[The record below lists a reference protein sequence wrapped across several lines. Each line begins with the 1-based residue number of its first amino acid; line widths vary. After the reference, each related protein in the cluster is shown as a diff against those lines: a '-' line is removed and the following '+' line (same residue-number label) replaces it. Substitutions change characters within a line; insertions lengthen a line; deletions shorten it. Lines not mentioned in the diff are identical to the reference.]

1 MEKARSRS
9 IYIFVIAI
17 IVALVVF
24 FVYQNQQTEDLQI
37 GVIQI
42 VEHPALDA
50 ARQGFID
57 VLEENGYVE
66 GENVTYDIQ
75 VAQGDMSTA
84 NTIAQK
90 FNSEN
95 LDMVLAIATP
105 TAQAVAN
112 VIEDTPIL
120 ITAVTDPVDAGLV
133 ESVEQPNTNVTGTND
148 MQPMDKQF
156 ELILDFV
163 PDAEKVGVVYNA
175 GEANSVLQVDIARE
189 IADDLGI
196 TLVEASADTTANVK
210 QAAES
215 LIGRVDAIYVPT
227 DNTVVSAIDAVIM
240 IAEDND
246 IPLIVGE
253 EGGVRAG
260 ALATVGIDYYE
271 LGRQTARMALE
282 ILDGDAQPATM
293 AVQSQEDTRLII
305 NESAAEAMAVEIPA
319 EVRENATEI
328 IE

>member
-9 IYIFVIAI
+9 VYIFLIAI

-42 VEHPALDA
+42 IEHPALDA

-57 VLEENGYVE
+57 VLDENGYVE

-95 LDMVLAIATP
+95 VDMVLAIATP
-105 TAQAVAN
+105 TAQAAAN
-112 VIEDTPIL
+112 VIEDAPIL

-148 MQPMDKQF
+148 MQPMDRQF
-156 ELILDFV
+156 ELIQDFV
-163 PDAEKVGVVYNA
+163 PDAENVGVVYNA
-175 GEANSVLQVDIARE
+175 GEANSVLQVEMARE
-189 IADDLGI
+189 IADELGI
-196 TLVEASADTTANVK
+196 NLVDASADTTANVK

-215 LIGRVDAIYVPT
+215 LVGRVDAIYVPT

-240 IAEDND
+240 VAEDND

-271 LGRQTARMALE
+271 LGRQTGRMALE
-282 ILDGDAQPATM
+282 ILAGDAQPATM

-305 NESAAEAMAVEIPA
+305 NADAAEAMGVEIPA
-319 EVRENATEI
+319 EVRENAAEI
-328 IE
+328 ME